1 MLPSVERELKDQIK
15 AAEHK
20 VTEQWFLALSRAV
33 GVINR
38 AKFLSTEEKEQLIK
52 EIYK

>member
-1 MLPSVERELKDQIK
+1 MLNSERTALLEKIK

-20 VTEQWFLALSRAV
+20 ATEQWFLALTRAV

-38 AKFLSTEEKEQLIK
+38 AEFLTTEQKGQLIK

>member
-1 MLPSVERELKDQIK
+1 MMPSSERELKEQIK

-20 VTEQWFLALSRAV
+20 ATEQWFLALSRAV

-38 AKFLSTEEKEQLIK
+38 AEFLSTEQKEQLIK
-52 EIYK
+52 DIYK

>member
-1 MLPSVERELKDQIK
+1 MLPSVERELKEQIK

-20 VTEQWFLALSRAV
+20 ATEQWFLALSRAV

-38 AKFLSTEEKEQLIK
+38 AEFLTTEQKGQLIK

>member
-1 MLPSVERELKDQIK
+1 MLNSERAALLEKIK
-15 AAEHK
+15 AGEHK
-20 VTEQWFLALSRAV
+20 ATEQWFLALSRAV

-38 AKFLSTEEKEQLIK
+38 SDFLTTEQKEQLIK

>member
-1 MLPSVERELKDQIK
+1 MPSDRTELLQKIK
-15 AAEHK
+15 AAEQK
-20 VTEQWFLALSRAV
+20 ATEQWFLALSRAV

-38 AKFLSTEEKEQLIK
+38 AEFLSTEEKDRLIK

>member
-1 MLPSVERELKDQIK
+1 MMPSDRAELLEKIK

-20 VTEQWFLALSRAV
+20 ATEQWFLALSRAV

-38 AKFLSTEEKEQLIK
+38 AEFLEYRRKGPTNHGDL
-52 EIYK
+52 

>member
-1 MLPSVERELKDQIK
+1 MPSERAEFIQKIK

-20 VTEQWFLALSRAV
+20 ATEQWFLALSRAV

-38 AKFLSTEEKEQLIK
+38 AEFLSTEEKDQLIK

>member
-1 MLPSVERELKDQIK
+1 MMPSERAELLGKIK

-20 VTEQWFLALSRAV
+20 ATEQWFLALSRVV

-38 AKFLSTEEKEQLIK
+38 AEFLSTEEKDQLIK

>member
-1 MLPSVERELKDQIK
+1 MMPSTERELKEQIK
-15 AAEHK
+15 TAEHK
-20 VTEQWFLALSRAV
+20 TTEQWFLALSRAV

-38 AKFLSTEEKEQLIK
+38 AEFLSTEQKEQLIK

>member
-1 MLPSVERELKDQIK
+1 MMPSDRAELLEKIK

-20 VTEQWFLALSRAV
+20 ATEQWFLALSRAV

-38 AKFLSTEEKEQLIK
+38 AEFLSTEEKDQLIK

>member
-1 MLPSVERELKDQIK
+1 MIPSSERELKEKVK

-20 VTEQWFLALSRAV
+20 ATEQWFLALSRTV

-38 AKFLSTEEKEQLIK
+38 AEFLSTEEKEQLIK

>member
-1 MLPSVERELKDQIK
+1 MLNSERTTLLEKIK

-20 VTEQWFLALSRAV
+20 ATEQWFLALSRAV

-38 AKFLSTEEKEQLIK
+38 AEFLSTEQKEQLIK

>member
-1 MLPSVERELKDQIK
+1 MLNSERTGLLEKIK

-20 VTEQWFLALSRAV
+20 ATEQWFLALSRAV

-38 AKFLSTEEKEQLIK
+38 AEFLSTEEKEQLIK